1 MSYDTPGQRNLP
13 MIETPAALME
23 TLLMQALEEPSE
35 TAVMKKR
42 GRPARLSNQL
52 LAAGILW
59 CLLHGWVSQWDLWR
73 RV

>member
-23 TLLMQALEEPSE
+23 TLLMQAIEEPSE

-42 GRPARLSNQL
+42 GRPARMSNQL
-52 LAAGILW
+52 LATGILW
-59 CLLHGWVSQWDLWR
+59 CLLHG
-73 RV
+73 